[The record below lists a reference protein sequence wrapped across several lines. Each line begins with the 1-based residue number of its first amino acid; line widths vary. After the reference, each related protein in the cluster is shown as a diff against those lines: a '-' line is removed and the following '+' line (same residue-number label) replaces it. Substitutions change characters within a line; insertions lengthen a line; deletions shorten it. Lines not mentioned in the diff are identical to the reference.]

1 MKSPELRKK
10 SPDELRSLLREELL
24 RRESV
29 TLALRQKKAKNV
41 KELRVVRKQIARI
54 HTILQETKT
63 RS

>member
-1 MKSPELRKK
+1 MKSLELRKK

-54 HTILQETKT
+54 HTILRETKA
-63 RS
+63 RP